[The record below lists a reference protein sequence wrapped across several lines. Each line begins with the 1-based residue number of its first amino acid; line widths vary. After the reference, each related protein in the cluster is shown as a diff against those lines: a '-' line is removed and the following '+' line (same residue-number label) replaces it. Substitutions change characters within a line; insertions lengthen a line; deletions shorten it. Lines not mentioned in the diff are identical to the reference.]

1 MKKSFLLIPALAAF
15 TLLSCGG
22 GSSNQDGNDT
32 KTTYQYV
39 EPQDS
44 IVKIIWNKLQTDDP
58 KVANTMSL
66 AKKFNYMP
74 QSKAETFNSK
84 TNMEYFYQIPNED
97 CHDNPL
103 SAKYRIQCYQKL
115 DESWIAFVDESV
127 YGEDI
132 ENEDCS
138 SRYYVVQLKDG
149 NLIFAK
155 NSDYFPESFQIAEAH
170 VGAKRVDN
178 IGFSNTGL
186 CYYSEYC
193 WPLIYSWNGNTFNFD
208 SKIILNSVNTYDG
221 RLIISDVE
229 GDYKSVSLCEVA
241 KDYPDGVVKDSKGKI
256 LAKLDIKDGKIE
268 GYTVV
273 DSTCGVVQYTDYK
286 QGISNAGSV
295 CCVDHD
301 PIALGFPI
309 KNVLNYKKDKRL
321 KDTATTQATVDGKF
335 VVTQYIHREER
346 GNDSRDVFIEYTA
359 KDQNSPIES
368 IRVYIKRFTIA
379 LIDKVNE
386 ADKLSPVAKEIF
398 KALNFNENDP
408 EYGGLIY
415 ASFYDENG
423 FDIITE
429 NKALRFQIYKTND
442 GRYLVV
448 LSDTNSERTYG
459 VKYWYYQNGVLS
471 PTEFQIPK
479 PDYDKEDI
487 RYDFKDNTIECYYN
501 WGCDEESEYESF
513 EFFSASWNG
522 ENFVKDE

>member
-1 MKKSFLLIPALAAF
+1 MKKSFLLIPALAAL
-15 TLLSCGG
+15 TLASCGG
-22 GSSNQDGNDT
+22 GTSTQEGNDT
-32 KTTYQYV
+32 KQTYQYV

-44 IVKIIWNKLQTDDP
+44 IVRIIWNKLKTDDP
-58 KVANTMSL
+58 KVAKTISL

-97 CHDNPL
+97 CHDYPL
-103 SAKYRIQCYQKL
+103 SARYRIQCYQKL
-115 DESWIAFVDESV
+115 DESWIALVDESV
-127 YGEDI
+127 YGEDV
-132 ENEDCS
+132 ENEDRS
-138 SRYYVVQLKDG
+138 FRYYVVQLKDG
-149 NLIFAK
+149 NLVFQK
-155 NSDYFPESFQIAEAH
+155 NSDYFPESFQIAESNIEAQ
-170 VGAKRVDN
+170 RVVH
-178 IGFSNTGL
+178 IGFNNTGFG
-186 CYYSEYC
+186 YYSEYC
-193 WPLIYSWNGNTFNFD
+193 WPLIYSWNGNTFDLD
-208 SKIILNSVNTYDG
+208 SKFILNSVNTYDG
-221 RLIISDVE
+221 ALKYDYTH
-229 GDYKSVSLCEVA
+229 GDYERVAIGDEA
-241 KDYPDGVVKDSKGKI
+241 KDYPDGVVKDSKGKV
-256 LAKLDIKDGKIE
+256 LAKLDVKDGKIE

-273 DSTCGVVQYTDYK
+273 DSACGVVQYTTYKDYPK
-286 QGISNAGSV
+286 TS
-295 CCVDHD
+295 CVDHD

-309 KNVLNYKKDKRL
+309 KNVLNYKKDNRL

-335 VVTQYIHREER
+335 VVTQYIQREER

-368 IRVYIKRFTIA
+368 IRVYIKRFTVA

-386 ADKLSPVAKEIF
+386 TDKLSPVAKEIF

-415 ASFYDENG
+415 ANFYDENG
-423 FDIITE
+423 FDIHTG
-429 NKALRFQIYKTND
+429 NKPLRFQIYKTND

-448 LSDTNSERTYG
+448 LSDTDSGRTHG

-471 PTEFQIPK
+471 PTEIQIPK
-479 PDYDKEDI
+479 PDYDKDDI

-501 WGCDEESEYESF
+501 WGCDEESDYESF